1 MATLRSVNTRF
12 WEDPWVEEL
21 SPSEK
26 LLFLYLLTC
35 KYANLAGIFEITIRR
50 ISFETG
56 LNNETIRN
64 GLKRFAKD
72 KKAFFVD
79 ENYMFLP
86 NWLKNQNLNSN
97 MKKGVIAIFSELPK
111 DVKINVLGNGY
122 QTVLKDYQTLRN
134 TLLKYEVE
142 VEREVE
148 VEDEGNNSDE
158 NKFSR
163 EREILN
169 FVYPYFDEKTI
180 NGLTEKDK
188 EKWLNTIRLLHD
200 KDGFDYDEIKE
211 TIIFG
216 REDDFWK
223 DNFLAIPPLRG
234 KKGGD
239 VTKFQKLNAKMKS
252 NGRNNGK
259 TSGKRKQLEEDYTK
273 KDYSRGF
280 YD

>member
-79 ENYMFLP
+79 ENYMFMP
-86 NWLKNQNLNSN
+86 NWLKNQKLNSN
-97 MKKGVIAIFSELPK
+97 MKKGVITIFSELPN
-111 DVKINVLGNGY
+111 DVKINILGNGY

-148 VEDEGNNSDE
+148 EEREGNETDE

-163 EREILN
+163 EREVLN
-169 FVYPYFDEKTI
+169 HVSKFFNAKTI
-180 NGLTEKDK
+180 RSLSESDK
-188 EKWLNTIRLLHD
+188 TKWLDTIRLLHE
-200 KDGFDYDEIKE
+200 KDGYQY
-211 TIIFG
+211 
-216 REDDFWK
+216 ED
-223 DNFLAIPPLRG
+223 LSLIHI
-234 KKGGD
+234 
-239 VTKFQKLNAKMKS
+239 
-252 NGRNNGK
+252 
-259 TSGKRKQLEEDYTK
+259 
-273 KDYSRGF
+273 
-280 YD
+280 

>member
-148 VEDEGNNSDE
+148 EEREGNETDE

-163 EREILN
+163 EREVLN
-169 FVYPYFDEKTI
+169 HVSKFFDAKTI
-180 NGLTEKDK
+180 RSLSESDK
-188 EKWLNTIRLLHD
+188 TKWLDTIRLLHE
-200 KDGFDYDEIKE
+200 KDGYQYEDISKAISFARQDE
-211 TIIFG
+211 
-216 REDDFWK
+216 FWSG
-223 DNFLAIPPLRG
+223 NVLSIPPLRTK
-234 KKGGD
+234 KKGD
-239 VTKFQKLNAKMKS
+239 VSKFEKIYTQMKRAEVAPMDDRAIIKAAFA
-252 NGRNNGK
+252 N
-259 TSGKRKQLEEDYTK
+259 K
-273 KDYSRGF
+273 KYRPV
-280 YD
+280 